1 MLKWLTTMN
10 KSLDLI
16 MQKCENIIKEKYVS
30 NNRWN
35 LELEPKVFIEIIS
48 DELINPLS
56 ELIKKAEDEIKNYHA
71 QDNDP
76 HELKEEMQK
85 ATKEVMERA
94 FKRVESAYLNV
105 SYHLYNYLLA
115 KENKPSINTKNKA
128 KKLSKTINEAINLID
143 NEHQEEMELLK
154 QIRDNSIIYVY
165 SEASTPPSTKNT
177 KDWLKLFLSETL
189 REPKGKNAIDRIFE
203 KIDKAYT

>member
-1 MLKWLTTMN
+1 MN

-56 ELIKKAEDEIKNYHA
+56 ELIKKAEEEIKNYHA

>member
-1 MLKWLTTMN
+1 MN